1 MKCCNCFV
9 EGLHFPNVDSNNV
22 IANGNVDSNNI
33 IVLVIAKSNLAK
45 LPNFARKDSIFIYP
59 GDLVADPA
67 GKFAGAGPRYEP
79 DPAGGGLV
87 AVAGVDLLLRAL
99 DVRLARAPLV
109 PVSSGLLSWGAPD
122 STERG
127 VFFGAISYLPS
138 LFKSIV

>member
-1 MKCCNCFV
+1 M
-9 EGLHFPNVDSNNV
+9 
-22 IANGNVDSNNI
+22 
-33 IVLVIAKSNLAK
+33 AK

-67 GKFAGAGPRYEP
+67 GKFAGAGPRDEP

-127 VFFGAISYLPS
+127 VIFWGQPTYLACLDP
-138 LFKSIV
+138 LFEMDRGRQSKEPTDFHGLGIPNLK